1 MANIFSK
8 VLLPDGF
15 ITDKDLQVAYG
26 SMSGNQASA
35 AAKANGNSVSGIGR
49 KRERRD

>member
-15 ITDKDLQVAYG
+15 ITDKDLQVE
-26 SMSGNQASA
+26 
-35 AAKANGNSVSGIGR
+35 IGR
-49 KRERRD
+49 ASCRERV